1 MPLVENLPL
10 VVGDLTLTPGRWVEL
25 GVSHWHCVV
34 REPEGVSVSRRYDHD
49 RMERERLSSS
59 AHVVTSPDEVLAWL
73 GETADEIAGRY
84 GVQRPSAQRRDIWLR
99 MVEHGMDVC
108 TMMTVSESRI
118 VHLSAYALTAG
129 ECAVHSADNQRTGD

>member
-1 MPLVENLPL
+1 MTENPPPI
-10 VVGDLTLTPGRWVEL
+10 VGDLTLVPGRWIEL

-49 RMERERLSSS
+49 RMEAERLSSS

-73 GETADEIAGRY
+73 GGTVDEIAGRY
-84 GVQRPSAQRRDIWLR
+84 GVQRPSVQRRDIWLR
-99 MVEHGMDVC
+99 MIEHGMDVC

-118 VHLSAYALTAG
+118 VHYSAYAVTAKD
-129 ECAVHSADNQRTGD
+129 CTIH